1 MPSKDIKIANTQNS
15 PVRTVIKVKTV
26 DGSFQTIIPITDS
39 ASVIGVSGRSMDLE
53 IVDIQKI
60 LSSNTSSI
68 QTFTDDTKDLG
79 LNMTTLVEYVNPLMD
94 ELKSHI
100 EVIDLG
106 DDVDSTIFDH
116 VYDELDTMSEK
127 VSLMESKISDI
138 ISKLDKVIADNKNL
152 SKIVDDLIVRVENHE
167 DTIV

>member
-26 DGSFQTIIPITDS
+26 DGSFQTIIPMTDS
-39 ASVIGVSGRSMDLE
+39 ASVLGVSGRT
-53 IVDIQKI
+53 IDIELADMQRS

-68 QTFTDDTKDLG
+68 EVLSNDTKDLV
-79 LNMTTLVEYVNPLMD
+79 LDMASLVEYVNPLMD
-94 ELKSHI
+94 VLKSHMEI
-100 EVIDLG
+100 IDLG
-106 DDVDSTIFDH
+106 DDIESSIFDH

-167 DTIV
+167 DNIV

>member
-68 QTFTDDTKDLG
+68 QTLTDDTKDLV
-79 LNMTTLVEYVNPLMD
+79 LNMTSLVEYVNPLMD